1 MWNES
6 FGVLRKDTKMRNKKT
21 DGNGQKRLSY
31 RFALIGTTQTGKSC
45 ILAQL
50 AQNRDGDAQ
59 GRFKSTL
66 LRDKRSLTTEEE
78 KQQKFD
84 EKLRKVKN
92 YQVGLERLDAVIQ
105 KLENGEKPDAT
116 NVIEENRLMLDFEMG
131 SVERGDFV
139 VAMEDYSGEHIN
151 LEHLNDPDSLTSLF
165 NERFSK
171 YDGLVFV
178 VDTFQE
184 EDDTF
189 RAEQMVQALDGFFST
204 LKGKRVM
211 ELGSMPV
218 ALIFSRWDKYSEID
232 FNDPEGEFRKL
243 EEFCALPRVAF
254 CGQIIRSIRV
264 AAASIQKEKTKMPE
278 DPESQLTDG
287 ENEKDENYRIFP
299 VSAFGKARKDGED
312 FVPVLGSKAF
322 GIVEPFVWLANQC
335 DQIQML
341 RMRKMAEEL
350 KALRGW
356 NPLKWFCGRKTAG
369 ELLDLVKAQKNRIP
383 TVHEEW
389 HRELKEFQSLASKT
403 QWKVFRTR
411 FGVCL
416 IGFFIAAAVALS
428 WRMSVWQGKLNDP
441 KVTVAQLEEV
451 AWEVRGVD
459 EFLTTLRLS
468 RLPLLCNVSKI
479 RQEISDRTEGASW
492 SRVKK
497 AAEGSQEQCALAKEY
512 LKYHPLGTYVEEARK
527 IVADY
532 GSRIE
537 EELWGEIQK
546 RNAAEKIGPLEM
558 YFKKVEAQEIPGTHK
573 EEAEILREKLEMDG
587 KWIKAFAVYQSAQT
601 MEKASENVKKLMKDF
616 GPERWGDVVKT
627 DFPDR
632 LCRQLDHANTNADP
646 ESCIQNCEQ
655 AAAIFKEAGEIA
667 ISYAQN
673 DAMAVMTEEM
683 RKVETQLKPVFIER
697 LDRELYEEVR
707 NGYGGECKKYLE
719 RMEKYGGG
727 KMKDRV
733 QKTAE
738 FYERLVTPQTFTCTG
753 TVSWG
758 HGITKH
764 YLRVEIFI
772 DSKLCS
778 TTQMDHADGARE
790 GIKDFSFEKSPNQ
803 DVTIRVVGISERNKM
818 FRNGLE
824 LHRGEKV
831 CSIEKLSDGISFD
844 IGTGSKID
852 LKLSG
857 YPKKPEMP
865 EWGK

>member
-1 MWNES
+1 
-6 FGVLRKDTKMRNKKT
+6 MRNKKT

-131 SVERGDFV
+131 SVERGDFL

-356 NPLKWFCGRKTAG
+356 DPLKWFCGRKTAG

-441 KVTVAQLEEV
+441 KVTVAQLEEI

-512 LKYHPLGTYVEEARK
+512 LKYHPLGTYVEEARR
-527 IVADY
+527 IVTDY
-532 GSRIE
+532 ESKVD
-537 EELWGEIQK
+537 EELWMEIQ
-546 RNAAEKIGPLEM
+546 NAASAEKTGFLET
-558 YFKKVEAQEIPGTHK
+558 YLEKVKSQEIPGIHK
-573 EEAEILREKLEMDG
+573 SEAELLLEKIKIDG
-587 KWIKAFAVYQSAQT
+587 KWAKELSVYEGSQT
-601 MEKASENVKKLMKDF
+601 MEKAADHMKKLMRDF
-616 GPERWGDVVKT
+616 GPERWGTLVKE
-627 DFPDR
+627 DFPKRIDR
-632 LCRQLDHANTNADP
+632 LLNSANLKVDP
-646 ESCIQNCEQ
+646 ETCIQNCET
-655 AAAIFKEAGEIA
+655 AKKIFKEVGETA
-667 ISYAQN
+667 VSYAQN

-697 LDRELYEEVR
+697 LDRKLYEEVR
-707 NGYGGECKKYLE
+707 TGHEGECKQYLE

-727 KMKDRV
+727 KMKDHV
-733 QKTAE
+733 QKMAE

-753 TVSWG
+753 TVTWG
-758 HGITKH
+758 HKITNH
-764 YLRVEIFI
+764 NLRVEIFV
-772 DSKLCS
+772 DGELCS
-778 TTQMDHADGARE
+778 VTHANHADGARE
-790 GIKDFSFEKSPNQ
+790 GIEEFTFKKKPTQQNVELL
-803 DVTIRVVGISERNKM
+803 VCGISERNSM

-824 LHRGEKV
+824 LHRGKKL
-831 CSIEKLSDGISFD
+831 CSIEELSDGLSFD

-857 YPKKPEMP
+857 YPQKPDML
-865 EWGK
+865 EWGN